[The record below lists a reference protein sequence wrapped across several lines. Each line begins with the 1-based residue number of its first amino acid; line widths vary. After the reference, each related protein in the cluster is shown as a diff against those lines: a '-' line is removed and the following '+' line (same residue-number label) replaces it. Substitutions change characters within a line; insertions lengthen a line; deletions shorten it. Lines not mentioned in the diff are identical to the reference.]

1 MNGCTVCPSSPL
13 VQRHPLP
20 WLRVPAP
27 GLSLALLGI
36 HVQPQPRRVA
46 CCRPPRHRN
55 NQSPHNPYPCK
66 RLREWPQTAQ
76 RWPHISASAVF
87 CACGE
92 YQHHQGTPPGAERS
106 PYGRLSAALA
116 DTQHAA
122 ASAVRS
128 ATFLPALLPSPRTP
142 LHAEVPPGGH
152 GGSACAGAVTGSRSG
167 TGTPALKASP
177 AAAVPSV
184 AAAVARTSGAIARG
198 PQQPGGVVG
207 GAASM
212 TQRDGDAGRA
222 SSTAQP
228 CQVWEAL
235 AMAEFCVFHP
245 LRSLLGWCELT
256 SISCSPS
263 LVGRCKGPHA
273 HRQTGGKGSLPPHP
287 GCDSVSAPSQ
297 PTFSSSQRGNLYFR
311 DDLPLLGATVEER
324 SLSFEPAWKIQQSCH
339 RLVALVWQSN
349 AFAVAA

>member
-1 MNGCTVCPSSPL
+1 MC
-13 VQRHPLP
+13 RHR
-20 WLRVPAP
+20 LRRA
-27 GLSLALLGI
+27 
-36 HVQPQPRRVA
+36 A

-66 RLREWPQTAQ
+66 RLRERPQTAQ

-92 YQHHQGTPPGAERS
+92 YQHHRGTPPGAERS

-128 ATFLPALLPSPRTP
+128 GSTFLPALLPSPRTP

-167 TGTPALKASP
+167 TGPPALEASP

-235 AMAEFCVFHP
+235 AMAEFCVFQY
-245 LRSLLGWCELT
+245 LRSPLGWCKIT

-287 GCDSVSAPSQ
+287 FVILS
-297 PTFSSSQRGNLYFR
+297 
-311 DDLPLLGATVEER
+311 LPLLSPLLAVVNVVISTSVTTFPCLGRLWRREVFRLNQHEKFS
-324 SLSFEPAWKIQQSCH
+324 SLAIGLLP
-339 RLVALVWQSN
+339 
-349 AFAVAA
+349 